1 MSDDELLREY
11 GGQIMQQNYNAGFV
25 ALSFFV
31 SLVGTGSTLELINRR
46 TGLNGLFNHILLVS
60 SAVTMGGVAIWC
72 MHFIGNRAIDLAS
85 GEPKL
90 QIAYSGG
97 ITALSFIVPIV
108 VLLAAFI
115 AVGSN
120 NRVSWWRVG
129 TGGVLC
135 GAAVCGMHYLGNASI
150 ENYIC
155 IYEVGNVIGAAAI
168 AVAASTIALAMFFVF
183 RSIWANSWWK
193 RLLSAV
199 VLAGAV
205 SGMHWVAAVGT
216 SYRLKTI
223 HSGGAGPS
231 RDATVIVVICLSVSA
246 CFIIAGSAVLRAR
259 NMSKSAR
266 RAQKVTLGAAVFD
279 KYGRILVDTDGV
291 APSAVIT
298 ESFLEKHAKEGFNIA
313 HPLFHWMFQAS
324 RSWPSI
330 SSLISGMKSHLITL
344 ARPGL
349 DRSKS
354 FGIELVSTH
363 GEVID
368 DYDLIFRELF
378 CVAAATLCDRMNQ
391 PLTAAGLLWDEIL
404 PTGAFNEKSRANLK
418 KSSSVTSVGEKAASL
433 SGQEEYG
440 RGSLLFL
447 VRHVDDRDA
456 ARLASAGY
464 RFAEVHQVASVLRSR
479 MQIQSGEIES
489 KLRQMAS
496 YAENNAEPA
505 RGVHLGFFGMRAR
518 VNTSGF
524 SVLVNKNSRS
534 TLPTVSMKLSNL
546 DAVQRD
552 FLQRFNGST
561 VLAML
566 QALEKPPTSS
576 MTALD
581 TKFAESILSAIT
593 ELRGYIRDPLF
604 DEALFS
610 PRTFTVPITRGD
622 RTETMELLAF
632 RLVIPIHSVLISPTC
647 EFIPFTF
654 FKVQQAS
661 LQDQLVFSQGVHREL
676 GPVVK

>member
-1 MSDDELLREY
+1 
-11 GGQIMQQNYNAGFV
+11 
-25 ALSFFV
+25 
-31 SLVGTGSTLELINRR
+31 
-46 TGLNGLFNHILLVS
+46 
-60 SAVTMGGVAIWC
+60 
-72 MHFIGNRAIDLAS
+72 
-85 GEPKL
+85 
-90 QIAYSGG
+90 
-97 ITALSFIVPIV
+97 
-108 VLLAAFI
+108 
-115 AVGSN
+115 
-120 NRVSWWRVG
+120 
-129 TGGVLC
+129 
-135 GAAVCGMHYLGNASI
+135 
-150 ENYIC
+150 
-155 IYEVGNVIGAAAI
+155 
-168 AVAASTIALAMFFVF
+168 
-183 RSIWANSWWK
+183 
-193 RLLSAV
+193 
-199 VLAGAV
+199 
-205 SGMHWVAAVGT
+205 
-216 SYRLKTI
+216 
-223 HSGGAGPS
+223 
-231 RDATVIVVICLSVSA
+231 
-246 CFIIAGSAVLRAR
+246 
-259 NMSKSAR
+259 
-266 RAQKVTLGAAVFD
+266 
-279 KYGRILVDTDGV
+279 
-291 APSAVIT
+291 
-298 ESFLEKHAKEGFNIA
+298 
-313 HPLFHWMFQAS
+313 
-324 RSWPSI
+324 
-330 SSLISGMKSHLITL
+330 MKSHLITL

-581 TKFAESILSAIT
+581 TKFAENLLSAIT

-647 EFIPFTF
+647 EFIPLTF

-676 GPVVK
+676 GPVVKQGMAMYPEGRQGFVRRWANKRASHLKDIDGAEGSPIVRITERRASVVKSIQSSSTVELVRDEASQSHHTIGQVDSGSYGGILVSQEITVGIEAAAPTPPPKAAGQDRLERIGSRDTGANGAMGVELKNLGRTAGASHGDGRMRIAEIGGSFVDLLFAQCVEGR